1 MSSFTN
7 GLVIK
12 FIAESKMFRVY
23 IAFDYHIG
31 TEDSSDV
38 ITVPEGFMTDLASIP
53 PVARWLIPKLGKH
66 AQAAVLHDYLY
77 TYKPFE
83 RKKCDLIFLE
93 AMKVLRVSFWKRHV
107 MYRAVRLAWW
117 IPWDKNERGEL

>member
-23 IAFDYHIG
+23 ISFDYHVG
-31 TEDSSDV
+31 SEDSSDV
-38 ITVPEGFMTDLASIP
+38 ITVPEGFITDLASIP
-53 PVARWLIPKLGKH
+53 PVARWLIPKIGKH

-77 TYKPFE
+77 NTKMFT
-83 RKKCDLIFLE
+83 RKKSDGVFLE
-93 AMKVLRVSFWKRHV
+93 AMTVLKVSKWKRKT
-107 MYRAVRLAWW
+107 MYRAVRMFGW
-117 IPWDKNERGEL
+117 IPWEKK